1 MAVFLAAVA
10 FLSYIFFC
18 LSLDR
23 ISFSVYFAVFHE
35 FSIDFTVWSFVFTL
49 CRPTVISI
57 CISLLLHKERVRQRS
72 NNDNFADRQ
81 HGLCEPKLIW
91 LELCV
96 CVFFSVALFFSFVRS
111 STSAIRYIHFGDV
124 RLILYF
130 VFFSPLFV
138 HIHTCLP
145 FLHCV
150 DPYWCCLI
158 LWPIRVF
165 YESVSDDYSCILTIF
180 RLSVYTNFDL
190 STDRTAKRN
199 KRIENITRM
208 SALCF
213 NYIPNRFDVFLF
225 YCWLYNKSNK
235 SNEMRR
241 ARDTNSNHN
250 KSSQYSKNQIERERE
265 RRVKQRK

>member
-10 FLSYIFFC
+10 FLSYIFSC

-96 CVFFSVALFFSFVRS
+96 CVFFCRSFLQLCEEFNICYTIYS
-111 STSAIRYIHFGDV
+111 LWWCTPD
-124 RLILYF
+124 F
-130 VFFSPLFV
+130 VFCFF
-138 HIHTCLP
+138 
-145 FLHCV
+145 FLHCLCT
-150 DPYWCCLI
+150 YTL
-158 LWPIRVF
+158 VF
-165 YESVSDDYSCILTIF
+165 LSCIVLT
-180 RLSVYTNFDL
+180 
-190 STDRTAKRN
+190 
-199 KRIENITRM
+199 RID
-208 SALCF
+208 A
-213 NYIPNRFDVFLF
+213 V
-225 YCWLYNKSNK
+225 
-235 SNEMRR
+235 
-241 ARDTNSNHN
+241 
-250 KSSQYSKNQIERERE
+250 
-265 RRVKQRK
+265 